1 MKKLPLLLAL
11 MMAGALPT
19 FAQVN
24 VITQHNDIARTGQN
38 LSETVLTP
46 ANVNDTHFG
55 LLHKIALDDQCY
67 ANPLVYSGLTIGGV
81 VHNVVYM
88 ATVNNSVYALDA
100 TTGAQLWHVNFGTAK
115 TESCVNITGKSGIIS
130 TPVINAANSCI
141 YVVSITSGAYG
152 DGAGVLNF
160 RLHKLDLVTGNEDAG
175 SPVLITGTS
184 FVPGNENQ
192 RPALLDVNGKI
203 YIGFGSHCDWTPSN
217 GRIFAFD
224 DGTLTKVAE
233 FDNSVPG
240 GSAYLDSIWQAGQG
254 PAADA
259 SGNVYYITGNGTWDG
274 VNNFGESI
282 MKLSPTLGLSSYF
295 TANDYANLN
304 NNDQDVGSAGCMV
317 MPGTGYIVG
326 GGKSGKVYVL
336 NPASLGGLSANDAN
350 AIQVLQSTFPPA
362 GDTGH
367 IHGAPA
373 YFANSTGPAIYVWGE
388 NDHGRCYQYVNGRF
402 NTTASSVTTAVL
414 PESNGP
420 GMAGGNFSISANG
433 TTNGIAWAYGVLSG
447 DANSVTA
454 GTVPGVLF
462 AFDANNLATQ
472 LWSSNDFP
480 SRDSMGNL
488 AKFSYPVIA
497 NGLVYVSDFGTTYS
511 GSGGLCIYGPLT
523 SGGGTATTPC
533 LTAANSNIEGMVTDG
548 TTFPNTSGFDGQGWA
563 YSASLLGSSVTWNGL
578 AISLLPAN
586 ANNGAS
592 NETITLPAGQF
603 TTLSLLGSGMG
614 GGQTNQTIT
623 VHYTDGTTSVFT
635 QSFSDWGTPAN
646 YAGESTVMTM
656 VHRNK
661 FDGTMQNAPYYLY
674 GYSLVLNSSKT
685 VSSLVLPANR
695 LVAIVAAALSGQI
708 SGGTG
713 TTVNLSSSFNIA
725 GIYTDGTTFSA
736 TGGMD
741 AGGHAY
747 SGTLLGT
754 TQTWNG
760 VNFAIGAAN
769 ANNTV
774 TSTGQVINLPATAAT
789 SLAMLATGINGNQ
802 VGQTFTVTYT
812 DNTTSVFT
820 QSVSDWFTPQNYAGE
835 SVAVSMAYRDLSG
848 GTTDPRTFDLYGYS
862 FTLNRAKTVKS
873 ITLPNNA
880 NVKVVAVTLIP
891 VASTNAL
898 AASAANIEGMV
909 TDGTTFAANGG
920 FDGQGWAYSATLLGS
935 SLNWNSLTFNFLP
948 ANANNGASNET
959 VALPA
964 GNFSTLSLLGSGLG
978 GNQANQTVT
987 VKYTDGTTSVFTQS
1001 FSDWGTNSNNAG
1013 ESVAATLAHRNH
1025 FDGTTQNGTFYVYG
1039 YTFVINSAKTV
1050 SSLVLPANR
1059 LVAIVAAALSGGSG
1073 PALLPTQNA
1082 TVRSGAYANTN
1093 FNGATTLRVKNDAPD
1108 NTRHV
1113 YLTFD
1118 TSSEATVSSAVINL
1132 YVVGTGSTAS
1142 RTITVYQQPT
1152 TSWLESTITWN
1163 NASAA
1168 GTLIGSFNVSTAVGV
1183 WYAFDVTSYVQAQR
1197 TAGHNIVSV
1206 ELIQNTGDVNGLVD
1220 FASREATVG
1229 QPILS
1234 IAP

>member
-1 MKKLPLLLAL
+1 

-46 ANVNDTHFG
+46 SNVNDTHFG

-88 ATVNNSVYALDA
+88 ATCNNSVYALDA
-100 TTGAQLWHVNFGTAK
+100 TTGAQLWHVNFGTAP

-152 DGAGVLNF
+152 DGSGVLNF

-184 FVPGNENQ
+184 FNPAQQNQ

-203 YIGFGSHCDWTPSN
+203 YIGFGSHCDYTPSN

-224 DGTLTKVAE
+224 NGTLAKTAE

-240 GSAYLDSIWQAGQG
+240 GSASLDSIWMAGQG
-254 PAADA
+254 PAADS
-259 SGNVYYITGNGTWDG
+259 SGNIYYITGNGTWDG

-282 MKLSPTLGLSSYF
+282 MKMSPTLGLSSYF

-304 NNDQDVGSAGCMV
+304 NNDLDLGSGGCMV

-326 GGKSGKVYVL
+326 GGKTGKIYVL

-350 AIQVLQSTFPPA
+350 AIQVFQAVHQPG

-373 YFANSTGPAIYVWGE
+373 YFVNSTGPAIYVWGE
-388 NDHGRCYQYVNGRF
+388 NDHGRCYQYVNGAF

-414 PESNGP
+414 PETNGP
-420 GMAGGNFSISANG
+420 GMAGGNFAISANG

-454 GTVPGVLF
+454 GTVPGILF

-472 LWSSNDFP
+472 LWSSQDNP

-511 GSGGLCIYGPLT
+511 GTGGLCIYGPI
-523 SGGGTATTPC
+523 SGGGGTATTPC
-533 LTAANSNIEGMVTDG
+533 LTAANSNMEGMVTDG
-548 TTFPNTSGFDGQGWA
+548 TTFPNTSGFDGEGYA
-563 YSASLLGSSVTWNGL
+563 YSATMLGSSITWNGL
-578 AISLLPAN
+578 SFSLLPAN

-603 TTLSLLGSGMG
+603 STLSLLGSGMG
-614 GGQTNQTIT
+614 GGQTNQTIK
-623 VHYTDGTTSVFT
+623 VNYTDGTNSTFT
-635 QSFSDWGTPAN
+635 QSFSDWGIQSAN
-646 YAGESTVMTM
+646 YPGESTILTM
-656 VHRNK
+656 SYR
-661 FDGTMQNAPYYLY
+661 DTY
-674 GYSLVLNSSKT
+674 
-685 VSSLVLPANR
+685 
-695 LVAIVAAALSGQI
+695 
-708 SGGTG
+708 
-713 TTVNLSSSFNIA
+713 
-725 GIYTDGTTFSA
+725 
-736 TGGMD
+736 TGG
-741 AGGHAY
+741 
-747 SGTLLGT
+747 
-754 TQTWNG
+754 
-760 VNFAIGAAN
+760 
-769 ANNTV
+769 
-774 TSTGQVINLPATAAT
+774 
-789 SLAMLATGINGNQ
+789 
-802 VGQTFTVTYT
+802 
-812 DNTTSVFT
+812 
-820 QSVSDWFTPQNYAGE
+820 
-835 SVAVSMAYRDLSG
+835 RDTRSIYV
-848 GTTDPRTFDLYGYS
+848 YGYS
-862 FTLNRAKTVKS
+862 F
-873 ITLPNNA
+873 
-880 NVKVVAVTLIP
+880 
-891 VASTNAL
+891 AL
-898 AASAANIEGMV
+898 
-909 TDGTTFAANGG
+909 
-920 FDGQGWAYSATLLGS
+920 
-935 SLNWNSLTFNFLP
+935 
-948 ANANNGASNET
+948 
-959 VALPA
+959 
-964 GNFSTLSLLGSGLG
+964 
-978 GNQANQTVT
+978 
-987 VKYTDGTTSVFTQS
+987 
-1001 FSDWGTNSNNAG
+1001 
-1013 ESVAATLAHRNH
+1013 
-1025 FDGTTQNGTFYVYG
+1025 
-1039 YTFVINSAKTV
+1039 NSAKTV

-1059 LVAIVAAALSGGSG
+1059 FVGIIAAGLSGGSG
-1073 PALLPTQNA
+1073 GEGAYGGTPAPIPGTVQAENYDTGGQGVAYNVTSVNGTDNGYRTDGVDLEVCSDTGGGVDVGWENPGQWFRYTVNVATAGTYTVSFRVAAPNAVTDAFHLSNSSGTNLSGNINVPATGGYQTWATVTASVTLPAGQQVLTVNQDTGGGVWNLNYMGFASSGGGTLLPTQNA

-1093 FNGATTLRVKNDAPD
+1093 FNGATTIRVKNDAPD

-1118 TSSEATVSSAVINL
+1118 TSSMPTVSSAVIKL

-1163 NASAA
+1163 NAPAA
-1168 GTLIGSFNVSTAVGV
+1168 GTLIGTFNVSTTTGI
-1183 WYAFDVTSYVQAQR
+1183 YYNFDVTSYVQAQR
-1197 TAGHNIVSV
+1197 AAGHNIVSV
-1206 ELIQNTGDVNGLVD
+1206 ELIQNTDDVNGLVD
-1220 FASREATVG
+1220 FASREATTG
-1229 QPILS
+1229 QPGLTIT
-1234 IAP
+1234 P